1 MTVLINNDTSF
12 DIEEYEKLFND
23 VVLESINFENFESE
37 CEISISLVDNCN
49 IQKLNKQFRNIDAPT
64 DVLSFPMLNFEKDE
78 KPEKNENGE
87 IILGDIVISIDKAI
101 NQANEYGHTLRRE
114 LAFLTAHSM
123 LHIMGYDHIDDTE
136 REIMFAK
143 QESILQNL
151 GIKR

>member
-151 GIKR
+151 DIKR